1 MAAARPT
8 GPGQG
13 LIQRLRDDG
22 QRYCPHLFD
31 VLLAGGAIRVEQ
43 AHSADGFGFDVLL
56 REHLA
61 DLDRDRPDRG
71 KIEPQSLVRMLLLVL
86 PLLPGGCSG
95 SGSGGNHKP
104 QRGMANIS
112 SRSSA
117 DLLGVSLLSSLPWSP
132 GSGEGTGRGREA
144 PR

>member
-1 MAAARPT
+1 MATARPT
-8 GPGQG
+8 GSGQG

-22 QRYCPHLFD
+22 ECDCPHLLD
-31 VLLAGGAIRVEQ
+31 LLLTGGAIRIEQ

-86 PLLPGGCSG
+86 PLLPGGRSG
-95 SGSGGNHKP
+95 GGSGGNHKSE
-104 QRGMANIS
+104 RGMANFS

-117 DLLGVSLLSSLPWSP
+117 DLLGISLLSSLPWST
-132 GSGEGTGRGREA
+132 GSGEGTSRGRE
-144 PR
+144 